1 MRGWPEEE
9 DLNKLREFIE
19 NLRAVGIDWLA
30 GWYHGAE
37 LANPRFGH
45 RGVDESRTSFVPV
58 TSRIQFFGPVGQ

>member
-1 MRGWPEEE
+1 M
-9 DLNKLREFIE
+9 LREFIE
-19 NLRAVGIDWLA
+19 NLRAAGIDLLA

-45 RGVDESRTSFVPV
+45 RGVESRKSFVPV